1 MQSITVLGST
11 GSIGQNT
18 LDVIARHPDLFRV
31 EALTAYKNI
40 TLLCRQCRQWKP
52 RFVAVGDADLASQL
66 QIKLDEEKIP
76 TIVSYGENAI
86 AQLAADSASDTVVA
100 AIVGSAGLLPTL
112 SAVKAGKRVLLA
124 NKEALVMAA
133 DLFMQSV
140 RTHQAALLPVDS
152 EHNAIFQ
159 CLPSDFLPGRTPLRG
174 VHSII
179 LTASGGPFRLTPLS
193 ELKNVTPVQAI
204 AHPNWKMG
212 PKISIDSAT
221 MMNKGLE
228 VIEAFWLFG
237 LSIEQIQIVIHPQS
251 TVHSLVA
258 FEDGSL
264 LAQLGSP
271 DMRIPIANT
280 LGWPNRIA
288 SGAKRLD
295 LTAIKHLDFEAVSY
309 ERFPCVRLAY
319 QALHAGGSATAILN
333 AANEIAVDAFYRGKI
348 GFLDIPVIIDS
359 VMQAVEV
366 SAVIELNDVLEAD
379 KMARK
384 FATQMIHESGILSG
398 RK

>member
-1 MQSITVLGST
+1 M
-11 GSIGQNT
+11 
-18 LDVIARHPDLFRV
+18 
-31 EALTAYKNI
+31 
-40 TLLCRQCRQWKP
+40 
-52 RFVAVGDADLASQL
+52 
-66 QIKLDEEKIP
+66 KLNEEKIP
-76 TIVSYGENAI
+76 TTVSYGEKAI
-86 AQLAADSASDTVVA
+86 AELAADSASDTVVA

-112 SAVKAGKRVLLA
+112 SAIKAGKRVLLA

-133 DLFMQSV
+133 DVFMQAV
-140 RTHQAALLPVDS
+140 KKHEATLLPVDS

-159 CLPSDFLPGRTPLRG
+159 CLPSGFLPGRSKLHG

-204 AHPNWKMG
+204 AHPNWQMG

-251 TVHSLVA
+251 TAHSLVT
-258 FEDGSL
+258 FDDGSF
-264 LAQLGSP
+264 LAQLGCP

-280 LGWPNRIA
+280 LGWPDRIA

-295 LTAIKHLDFEAVSY
+295 LIAIKRLDFEPVSY
-309 ERFPCVRLAY
+309 DRFPCVRLAY
-319 QALHAGGSATAILN
+319 QALNAGGSATAILN
-333 AANEIAVDAFYRGKI
+333 AANEIAVDAFYHGKI
-348 GFLDIPVIIDS
+348 GFLDIPVVIDS

-366 SAVIELNDVLEAD
+366 SAIIDLNDVLEAD